1 MYEYDGLNT
10 YPSIQN
16 GTGGADSYMEMEL
29 FNINNV
35 KDAIKARQR
44 GRELARDLG
53 FGIIDQTRIAYA
65 ISELSGCFVEMHQRS
80 QMLMG
85 RVRGDS
91 GETGMEW
98 SLIGSSDFSP
108 EMEEEWKSLWSEEW
122 DMAITRRVGTCITF
136 RKWLP
141 PSYYM
146 DSTPVQLQ
154 LFATGEEQS

>member
-1 MYEYDGLNT
+1 MYEIDGLNT
-10 YPSIQN
+10 YPNIQI
-16 GTGGADSYMEMEL
+16 GTGGGSYMEMEL

-65 ISELSGCFVEMHQRS
+65 ISELSGCFVEIHQKS
-80 QMLMG
+80 QLLVG
-85 RVRGDS
+85 KIRGDS
-91 GETGMEW
+91 GAAGVEW
-98 SLIGSSDFSP
+98 TLIGSCEFSP
-108 EMEEEWKSLWSEEW
+108 ELEEEWISLWSEDWE
-122 DMAITRRVGTCITF
+122 MTITRRVGTCITF

-154 LFATGEEQS
+154 LFAPGEEQG